1 MDIKKRIGEF
11 LGEYFAN
18 GPLSDCFLIEIV
30 QNSPKSLTVY
40 FDSDSGVTFEKCTQV
55 SRYLEKRMDE
65 AHLLGGD
72 YVLDVS
78 SPGVD
83 RPLMFWRQYPR
94 HKGRRLVVTLKDGS
108 KREGVLASV
117 GWDGISLET
126 DKKESELIPFAEI
139 EKSFVQ
145 ISF

>member
-1 MDIKKRIGEF
+1 MLLEDLFAGGS
-11 LGEYFAN
+11 LG
-18 GPLSDCFLIEIV
+18 DCFVIDIV
-30 QNSPKSLTVY
+30 QNRARAWTVY

-55 SRYLEKRMDE
+55 SRYLEKTIDE
-65 AHLLGGD
+65 QGFLPGD
-72 YVLDVS
+72 YILDVS

-94 HKGRRLVVTLKDGS
+94 HKGRILRVALIDGVTVEGRLTEVEVD
-108 KREGVLASV
+108 A
-117 GWDGISLET
+117 ISIQTENEKT
-126 DKKESELIPFAEI
+126 VNIPFAEI

>member
-1 MDIKKRIGEF
+1 MDIKKRIGEYLDEF
-11 LGEYFAN
+11 FAS
-18 GPLSDCFLIEIV
+18 GPLSDCFLIDVV
-30 QNSPKSLTVY
+30 QNRPKSITVY
-40 FDSDSGVTFEKCTQV
+40 FDSETGVTFEKCAQV

-83 RPLMFWRQYPR
+83 RPLLFWRQYPR
-94 HKGRRLVVTLKDGS
+94 HKGRRVIVTLKDGS
-108 KREGVLASV
+108 ERKGVLTEV
-117 GWDGISLET
+117 GWEGISLET
-126 DKKESELIPFAEI
+126 EKKESLVIPFSEI

>member
-1 MDIKKRIGEF
+1 MDSTRRIRTILE
-11 LGEYFAN
+11 EYFTKGPLADCFVIDVVQN
-18 GPLSDCFLIEIV
+18 GPRAV
-30 QNSPKSLTVY
+30 TVY
-40 FDSDSGVTFEKCTQV
+40 FDADQGVTFDKCTQV

-65 AHLLGGD
+65 EQILSGD

-83 RPLMFWRQYPR
+83 RPLILWRQYPR
-94 HKGRRLVVTLKDGS
+94 HKGRNLEVTLKNGVQLEGKLTDVEMDSITLLTS
-108 KREGVLASV
+108 KH
-117 GWDGISLET
+117 ET
-126 DKKESELIPFAEI
+126 VIVPFQDI